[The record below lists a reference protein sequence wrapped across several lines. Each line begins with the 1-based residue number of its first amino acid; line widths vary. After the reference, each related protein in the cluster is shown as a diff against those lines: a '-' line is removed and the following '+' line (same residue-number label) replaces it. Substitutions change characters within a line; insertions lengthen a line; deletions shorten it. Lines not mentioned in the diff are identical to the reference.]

1 MTAVKD
7 HNHNQST
14 FTFSLTFT
22 CNLRFSRLH
31 HRKSHL
37 EKAGHSA
44 GPVLKPD
51 DHVDCRSMRMVDRG
65 KGDKRDEVIMRMG
78 GSRKQ
83 EDEVALE
90 EPTQEEISQAIGVNC
105 AQIIQNITLG
115 EEEMDF

>member
-1 MTAVKD
+1 M
-7 HNHNQST
+7 
-14 FTFSLTFT
+14 
-22 CNLRFSRLH
+22 
-31 HRKSHL
+31 
-37 EKAGHSA
+37 
-44 GPVLKPD
+44 LKPD

-65 KGDKRDEVIMRMG
+65 KVDKRDEVMRVG
-78 GSRKQ
+78 GRSKQ